1 MSISLNN
8 NNINRGVVY
17 NLTAVILP
25 YRQEEYKYA
34 HVTYHQKVHFSPN
47 ELRLIKGYN
56 YRPME
61 GNVYC
66 LFKWGDIWFSLY
78 CCFELSSIK
87 ARSLFQSYA
96 DLCIVV
102 EWNRDINYY
111 SSIMESFCR
120 DLHCYCIQVNSSDYG
135 DSRIVQ
141 PSKTEILNIIR
152 TKGGKNRSILV
163 EDIDIDVMRNF
174 QIKEYELQKDDSIFK
189 PTPPQFDKEILKM
202 KMERTLKDY
211 LWK

>member
-1 MSISLNN
+1 MFIAYLN
-8 NNINRGVVY
+8 G
-17 NLTAVILP
+17 
-25 YRQEEYKYA
+25 
-34 HVTYHQKVHFSPN
+34 
-47 ELRLIKGYN
+47 
-56 YRPME
+56 
-61 GNVYC
+61 
-66 LFKWGDIWFSLY
+66 GDIWFSLY

>member
-1 MSISLNN
+1 
-8 NNINRGVVY
+8 
-17 NLTAVILP
+17 
-25 YRQEEYKYA
+25 
-34 HVTYHQKVHFSPN
+34 
-47 ELRLIKGYN
+47 
-56 YRPME
+56 
-61 GNVYC
+61 
-66 LFKWGDIWFSLY
+66 
-78 CCFELSSIK
+78 
-87 ARSLFQSYA
+87 
-96 DLCIVV
+96 
-102 EWNRDINYY
+102 
-111 SSIMESFCR
+111 MESFCR

-152 TKGGKNRSILV
+152 TKGGTNRSILV

-174 QIKEYELQKDDSIFK
+174 QIKEYELQKDDNIFK